1 LERFCR
7 DFFIKIIFAG
17 GDDGDLNLSFAD
29 HDKEQRS
36 KLYVKSKW
44 NPTESDVPFW
54 ASQRYS
60 RFAVRLQRLF
70 RQRKAK
76 SNLLQF
82 QQELLEQLS
91 EDPRLL
97 FPETDKGLGPC
108 AVTYDQYVEDVF
120 VHLLNTECYKRLTE
134 EEAQTFAE
142 RLEEE
147 ILQCGYLNTSTSLAS
162 TQPTTSLITWKRIWK
177 APLDSSTSFTR
188 FKGKENWAM
197 AHSPS
202 LL

>member
-1 LERFCR
+1 MAFHDLTPDLSAPPAAKCLLGLGSRFIITPEKTTGSISNTLERFCR
-7 DFFIKIIFAG
+7 DFYIKIIFAG
-17 GDDGDLNLSFAD
+17 GDDEDLNLSFAD

-82 QQELLEQLS
+82 QQEFLEQLS
-91 EDPRLL
+91 ENP
-97 FPETDKGLGPC
+97 
-108 AVTYDQYVEDVF
+108 
-120 VHLLNTECYKRLTE
+120 
-134 EEAQTFAE
+134 
-142 RLEEE
+142 
-147 ILQCGYLNTSTSLAS
+147 
-162 TQPTTSLITWKRIWK
+162 
-177 APLDSSTSFTR
+177 
-188 FKGKENWAM
+188 
-197 AHSPS
+197 
-202 LL
+202 